1 MDTKHKDQPAAQAAP
16 EGVALIEFEDFLK
29 LDLKVGIIRECRKV
43 EKADKLLCSQI
54 DMGNEVRQIVSGIA
68 ESYQPEELIGRQ
80 VVVVTN
86 LKPRKIRGL
95 ESRGMVLCAIDEG
108 RYRVIT
114 VDQPVPAGSEVG

>member
-1 MDTKHKDQPAAQAAP
+1 
-16 EGVALIEFEDFLK
+16 
-29 LDLKVGIIRECRKV
+29 
-43 EKADKLLCSQI
+43 
-54 DMGNEVRQIVSGIA
+54 MGNEVRQIVSGIA

-95 ESRGMVLCAIDEG
+95 ESRGMVLCAMDEG